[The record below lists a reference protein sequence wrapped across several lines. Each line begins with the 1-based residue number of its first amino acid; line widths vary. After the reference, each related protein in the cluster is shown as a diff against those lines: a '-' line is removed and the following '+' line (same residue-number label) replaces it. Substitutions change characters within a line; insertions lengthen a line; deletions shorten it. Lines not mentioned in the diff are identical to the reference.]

1 MKFQGKQKDQGAGRL
16 ALQPDSAQDLV
27 SGPGEAWEAWT
38 GLASSPQAEGR
49 PAHSAEVVSRRTAV
63 RSMKGTATAPNTTL
77 DSHLLGLKPT
87 SF

>member
-27 SGPGEAWEAWT
+27 SRLGEAREAWT
-38 GLASSPQAEGR
+38 GLASPPEAEGR
-49 PAHSAEVVSRRTAV
+49 PAHSAEVVSQETAV
-63 RSMKGTATAPNTTL
+63 RSMKGTATAPKTTL

>member
-1 MKFQGKQKDQGAGRL
+1 MKFQGKQRDQLAGRL

-27 SGPGEAWEAWT
+27 SGLGEAREAWT
-38 GLASSPQAEGR
+38 GLASSPHAEGK
-49 PAHSAEVVSRRTAV
+49 PAHSAEVVSQETAV
-63 RSMKGTATAPNTTL
+63 RSMKGTATAPKTTL